1 MNRRPAILFRADA
14 GHRIGFGH
22 VARLAALIEELA
34 ALGPH
39 GADPIVMFDGDPELA
54 SWLANY
60 GIIANAGQVGRRLAR
75 PAAAPP
81 LRLPVN
87 ENAITS
93 ATRRPPSVPIQI
105 VADPDDTIENP
116 PDERTVE
123 SPPVRGAATPSE
135 EWVTHATLRPWTTEE
150 AIAVAVD
157 SDEWVPH
164 ATLRPW
170 TTEDVVEAAI
180 AGNVRAVVIDGP
192 ALAEQLVPALD
203 ARGVR
208 TVVLDDRGDCELPID
223 LVINHNHHAPAL
235 AAGYPRARR
244 LLLGRKYLMLRRTIR
259 RLGRGA
265 CITRRDA
272 RLASGVVT
280 GDRLRVVVSFGGSD
294 PVGATQR
301 TLRLLPHD
309 RPLHV
314 IAIAG
319 PGFREG
325 EALYTAGLAAQ
336 AAGHTVEIIEA
347 PDEPG
352 AQFVT
357 ADAAI
362 CSAGGT
368 LGELAYLGCP
378 AFACAIVPDQI
389 AGARIQAYEGLIA
402 GGGVWAE
409 LSDDRLRAELHA
421 FLTNDPR
428 RDELAR
434 RALATTDAEGPR
446 RILTDLLG

>member
-1 MNRRPAILFRADA
+1 MIRRPAILFRADA
-14 GHRIGFGH
+14 GHRMGFGH

-60 GIIANAGQVGRRLAR
+60 GIIANAEQVGRVLPR
-75 PAAAPP
+75 PAVAPA

-87 ENAITS
+87 ENATTS
-93 ATRRPPSVPIQI
+93 AARRPVSAPLPTL
-105 VADPDDTIENP
+105 ADAKDL
-116 PDERTVE
+116 VE
-123 SPPVRGAATPSE
+123 LGDRALRGMATSTD
-135 EWVTHATLRPWTTEE
+135 EWVPTATLRPWTTEE
-150 AIAVAVD
+150 VIAAAV
-157 SDEWVPH
+157 EPH
-164 ATLRPW
+164 
-170 TTEDVVEAAI
+170 
-180 AGNVRAVVIDGP
+180 VRAVVIDGP
-192 ALAEQLVPALD
+192 ALAEALVPALD

-208 TVVLDDRGDCELPID
+208 TVVIDDRGDCMLPID

-235 AAGYPRARR
+235 AAGYPKARR

-265 CITRRDA
+265 CITRRA
-272 RLASGVVT
+272 NHLAAGMA
-280 GDRLRVVVSFGGSD
+280 GDNDRLRIVVSFGGSD
-294 PVGATQR
+294 PVGATTR
-301 TLRLLPHD
+301 TLQLLPRE

-319 PGFREG
+319 PGFRDAD
-325 EALYTAGLAAQ
+325 ALYAAGHAAI

-352 AQFVT
+352 ALFVT

-409 LSDDRLRAELHA
+409 LSDDRLRGELRA
-421 FLTNDPR
+421 FLTDDPR
-428 RDELAR
+428 RDALAK
-434 RALATTDAEGPR
+434 RALATTDGDGPR

>member
-1 MNRRPAILFRADA
+1 MIRRPAILFRADA
-14 GHRIGFGH
+14 GHRMGFGH

-60 GIIANAGQVGRRLAR
+60 GIIANAEQIDRVLPR
-75 PAAAPP
+75 PAAPA

-87 ENAITS
+87 ENATTS
-93 ATRRPPSVPIQI
+93 ATRRPVSAPLPMLG
-105 VADPDDTIENP
+105 DDLG
-116 PDERTVE
+116 DRTL
-123 SPPVRGAATPSE
+123 RQLATSTD
-135 EWVTHATLRPWTTEE
+135 EWVPVATLRPWTTEE
-150 AIAVAVD
+150 VIAAAVD
-157 SDEWVPH
+157 PH
-164 ATLRPW
+164 
-170 TTEDVVEAAI
+170 
-180 AGNVRAVVIDGP
+180 VRAVVIDGP
-192 ALAEQLVPALD
+192 ALAEALVPALD

-208 TVVLDDRGDCELPID
+208 TVVLDDRGDCALPID

-235 AAGYPRARR
+235 AAGYPKARR
-244 LLLGRKYLMLRRTIR
+244 LLLGRKYLMLRRTLR

-265 CITRRDA
+265 CITRRLD
-272 RLASGVVT
+272 RLAAGMD
-280 GDRLRVVVSFGGSD
+280 GDNNRLRVVVSFGGSD
-294 PVGATQR
+294 PVGATTR
-301 TLRLLPHD
+301 TMQLLPRD

-319 PGFREG
+319 PGFRDADG
-325 EALYTAGLAAQ
+325 LYAAGLAAK
-336 AAGHTVEIIEA
+336 AAGHTVEIFEA

-352 AQFVT
+352 ATFVT

-402 GGGVWAE
+402 GGGVWSE
-409 LSDDRLRAELHA
+409 LSDDRLRADLRT
-421 FLTNDPR
+421 FLTDDAR
-428 RDELAR
+428 RDALAK
-434 RALATTDAEGPR
+434 RALATTDADGPR